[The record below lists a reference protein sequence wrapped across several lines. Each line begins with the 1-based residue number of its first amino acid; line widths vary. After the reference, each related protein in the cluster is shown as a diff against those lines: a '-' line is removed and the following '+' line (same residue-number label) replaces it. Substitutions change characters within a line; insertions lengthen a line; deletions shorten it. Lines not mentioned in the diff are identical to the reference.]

1 MAENEEEYQTESDNP
16 AAGGDPNAGGN
27 VETGEET
34 APISVIQSIRGEMQ
48 EIKDKLLIT
57 EAALREARAK
67 PAPELPEKPAEADGL
82 AGLDDNDITTV
93 GQLRQIKG
101 FVNQLVSQKETEFNQ
116 RLEQERLMSLPDFQ
130 EVLKTHWPN
139 VVKDNPEFSDLLV
152 GLSPTHAARL
162 AYKLGI
168 KDPGYVTKKSKP
180 PVVINEPTLNP
191 DRVRSPAAAGAAVP
205 PKVEDAEFWNS
216 MDDKDFDK
224 MREKKRQNRR
234 T

>member
-1 MAENEEEYQTESDNP
+1 MAENEEEYQNEGENP

-27 VETGEET
+27 VGTGEEMV
-34 APISVIQSIRGEMQ
+34 PVSVIQSIRGEMQ
-48 EIKDKLLIT
+48 EFKDKLLIT

-116 RLEQERLMSLPDFQ
+116 RLEQDRLMNLPDFE

-139 VVKDNPEFSDLLV
+139 VVKAKPRLGNLLKGLNP
-152 GLSPTHAARL
+152 TQAANL
-162 AYKLGI
+162 AYELGLE
-168 KDPGYVTKKSKP
+168 DPGYITKKSKP
-180 PVVINEPTLNP
+180 PVVINEPALNP

-205 PKVEDAEFWNS
+205 PKIEDAEFWNS